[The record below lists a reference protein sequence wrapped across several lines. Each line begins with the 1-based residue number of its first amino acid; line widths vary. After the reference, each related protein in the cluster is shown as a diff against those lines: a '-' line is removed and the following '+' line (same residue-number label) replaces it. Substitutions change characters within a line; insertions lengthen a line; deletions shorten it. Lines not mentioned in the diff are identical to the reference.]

1 MFKGI
6 IFLVLLAGANCR
18 YVLVDVPTLSS
29 EELGYLRVRRDTL
42 ASKTPFA
49 GNDERQLSQTVS
61 KTYSPDGKLTS
72 YSGGVDFDTANG
84 HGVSLSAKGIPDY
97 GKQLTAAGRVNLVNA
112 NDHKLD
118 AGAFIT
124 RNFPNTHE
132 LPNHNT
138 FGGNLD
144 YMYKDKI
151 GAGLSAAHTDLF
163 QKTDVAALG
172 KFNLYRDPT
181 SSLNLNAGAQRS
193 FSPFIPRSSWE
204 PFVGINYKTTFPN
217 M

>member
-1 MFKGI
+1 MITKGI
-6 IFLVLLAGANCR
+6 ILLFLAGVNCR
-18 YVLVDVPTLSS
+18 YVIEGPLFFNED
-29 EELGYLRVRRDTL
+29 LRVRRDTV
-42 ASKTPFA
+42 AAKTPVA
-49 GNDERQLSQTVS
+49 GNDQRQLSQTVS
-61 KTYSPDGKLTS
+61 KTFSPDGKLTS
-72 YSGGVDFDTANG
+72 YTGGVDLDTANG
-84 HGVSLSAKGIPDY
+84 HGLSLSAKGIPDY
-97 GKQLTAAGRVNLVNA
+97 GKQLTAAGHVNLANS

-124 RNFPNTHE
+124 RNMPNQG

-144 YMYKDKI
+144 YLYKDKI

-163 QKTDVAALG
+163 HKTDVAAMG

-193 FSPFIPRSSWE
+193 FSPYIPHSNWE
-204 PFVGINYKTTFPN
+204 PFIGINYKTAFPN